1 MRIKSELRATI
12 KRLKA
17 LIDDERKIND
27 AQAVDNIIE
36 NSLWFILAS
45 KILTYHSL
53 PDEIGTHR
61 HIEKWHEAKQ
71 LFLPRVNGNDLDIVE
86 YSPSFTRQGSFNITE
101 PCGDNNI
108 NPHEL
113 DLIIVPGVAF
123 DLNGN
128 RLGRG
133 KGYYDRL
140 LNNTNALK
148 IGIGYDC
155 QLLEQIPAEP
165 HDAKMDAVIT
175 PNNIIIL
182 NHNFLWQ

>member
-1 MRIKSELRATI
+1 MRSKSELRATI

-17 LIDDERKIND
+17 NIDDETKIND
-27 AQAVDNIIE
+27 AQMVDSIIE
-36 NSLWFILAS
+36 KSLWFQLAT

-61 HIEKWHEAKQ
+61 HIERWHKAKQ
-71 LFLPRVNGNDLDIVE
+71 LFLPRVIGEELDVIK
-86 YSPSFTRQGSFNITE
+86 YSPSLTRQGSFNITE

-108 NPHEL
+108 NPQEL

-133 KGYYDRL
+133 KGFYDRL

-165 HDAKMDAVIT
+165 HDVKMDAVIT

-182 NHNFLWQ
+182 NHNFTWL